1 MNISFYASGTLCRL
15 EDDEDVDEKE
25 RNINE
30 DVMVLIENNLGIH
43 L

>member
-15 EDDEDVDEKE
+15 ENDEDIEEKD

-30 DVMVLIENNLGIH
+30 DVMVLIENNLGVH